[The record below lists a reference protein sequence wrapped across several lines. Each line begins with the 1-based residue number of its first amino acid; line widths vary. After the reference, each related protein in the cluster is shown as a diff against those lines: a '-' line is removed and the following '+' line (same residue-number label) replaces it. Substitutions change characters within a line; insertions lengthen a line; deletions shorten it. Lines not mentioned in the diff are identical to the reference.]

1 MFTNAL
7 AFKSVH
13 NLIIIYW
20 WENKLFKIALKY
32 FLKISRTS
40 IIFPIFK
47 LLILFKIFLFKGFLI
62 INKINWFWL
71 LLSKN

>member
-32 FLKISRTS
+32 FLNISRTLMIS
-40 IIFPIFK
+40 SFFK
-47 LLILFKIFLFKGFLI
+47 LLILFKIYLFKGFLI